1 LWFIR
6 HHCGAARNREG
17 IAMNKSIAYDMDD
30 DNPYDESLDFDLNRK
45 PPVNPHSDEYRDWV
59 NRFDPYWK

>member
-1 LWFIR
+1 
-6 HHCGAARNREG
+6 
-17 IAMNKSIAYDMDD
+17 MNKSIAYDMDD